1 MNLTPE
7 QSDIVA
13 HFTSSEG
20 LTMVSAVAGA
30 GKTTL
35 LVSLA
40 NSLPHSNGLY
50 LAFNKKIATEAKSRF
65 PSTTHCC
72 TTHSFAYGPT
82 VVDHKLKLGLFT
94 YRQVLE
100 PIPYE
105 RKCELVDLINQF
117 CLSEFTTFSDFV
129 QDPQL
134 TSLANKYLSL
144 MQSGSIEC
152 THAFYLK
159 YFHILLASNHLSYEP
174 FDFIMLD
181 ESGDLNPVTLA
192 IFNLLPSSRK
202 IMVGDACMPGDI
214 RIKTVTGWKRLGSIV
229 KAVNSNKSISVWSY
243 NHTTNTF
250 EFKPVIGAIST
261 GVKQCYLL
269 KTTRSS
275 VECTANHKVA
285 TPDGYKR
292 LDELSVGDLV
302 IKDGDSCL
310 GNTKTTLNRDQYQV
324 LLGSY
329 LGDGCIKYQDNARQ
343 VARLSLGH
351 SIKQLNYLNWKA
363 SAFNAISTI
372 SSEARHIKIQ
382 GSDCYTSEFYT
393 ACSKLFVLP
402 RTITIESIKDLSP
415 LGLAIWVMDDG
426 SLRNSYSSTNTRLSI
441 TIDSNAFNS
450 EENTTL
456 QAILKSNFGLCAS
469 IQKTR
474 SYYRLSFDKANS
486 LKLLAIIAPYVG
498 DDFLGKFKHTSHTP
512 IPLDNSSV
520 PYTVDVITAIT
531 PTRVVETFD
540 IEVRDNHNFI
550 ASKTA
555 QKSSSC
561 GILVHNCQN
570 IYGFNHTINCFE
582 VMKHSGTTF
591 PMSQSFRVSDLIASR
606 IQTFCRRYLDP
617 NMNFVGIPATS
628 STIHSRAYISRTN
641 SQLVSKMMELNK
653 LGTPYSLTR
662 PAKQIFRV
670 PLLVCGLK
678 PGGFI
683 PDPEYKHLQ
692 VDVDTYAKS
701 ATLQRLYSSLFSY
714 LKELHADDS
723 ALQTAMSTVVRYGA
737 KAIIECFNEAKRHEH
752 SRSNYTLTTSHACKG
767 LEFCEVEIA
776 DDLNKS
782 IKPLLELTDF
792 DSEQQ
797 AELNL
802 YYVAVSRARINLI
815 NSLI

>member
-1 MNLTPE
+1 MNLTQE
-7 QSDIVA
+7 QKAIVD
-13 HFTSSEG
+13 HITVNEG

-35 LVSLA
+35 LVNIA
-40 NSLPHSNGLY
+40 NTITHTSGLY
-50 LAFNKKIATEAKSRF
+50 MAYNKKIATEAKTRF

-105 RKCELVDLINQF
+105 RKCELADLINEF
-117 CLSEFTTFSDFV
+117 CLSEFTTFSDFL

-134 TSLANKYLSL
+134 TPLANKYLSL

-192 IFNLLPSSRK
+192 IFNLLPSPRK
-202 IMVGDACMPGDI
+202 IMVGDA
-214 RIKTVTGWKRLGSIV
+214 L
-229 KAVNSNKSISVWSY
+229 
-243 NHTTNTF
+243 
-250 EFKPVIGAIST
+250 
-261 GVKQCYLL
+261 
-269 KTTRSS
+269 
-275 VECTANHKVA
+275 
-285 TPDGYKR
+285 
-292 LDELSVGDLV
+292 
-302 IKDGDSCL
+302 
-310 GNTKTTLNRDQYQV
+310 
-324 LLGSY
+324 
-329 LGDGCIKYQDNARQ
+329 
-343 VARLSLGH
+343 
-351 SIKQLNYLNWKA
+351 
-363 SAFNAISTI
+363 
-372 SSEARHIKIQ
+372 
-382 GSDCYTSEFYT
+382 
-393 ACSKLFVLP
+393 
-402 RTITIESIKDLSP
+402 
-415 LGLAIWVMDDG
+415 
-426 SLRNSYSSTNTRLSI
+426 
-441 TIDSNAFNS
+441 
-450 EENTTL
+450 
-456 QAILKSNFGLCAS
+456 
-469 IQKTR
+469 
-474 SYYRLSFDKANS
+474 
-486 LKLLAIIAPYVG
+486 
-498 DDFLGKFKHTSHTP
+498 
-512 IPLDNSSV
+512 
-520 PYTVDVITAIT
+520 
-531 PTRVVETFD
+531 
-540 IEVRDNHNFI
+540 
-550 ASKTA
+550 
-555 QKSSSC
+555 
-561 GILVHNCQN
+561 QN
-570 IYGFNHTINCFE
+570 IYGFNHTINCFDI
-582 VMKHSGTTF
+582 MQHAGTTF
-591 PMSQSFRVSDLIASR
+591 PMSQSFRVSDVIASR
-606 IQTFCRRYLDP
+606 IQTFCRRYLSP
-617 NMNFVGIPATS
+617 NMNFVGIPIE
-628 STIHSRAYISRTN
+628 STIIHSRAYISRTN

-653 LGTPYSLTR
+653 LGTPYTLTR

-723 ALQTAMSTVVRYGA
+723 ALQTAMSTVIRYGA

-752 SRSNYTLTTSHACKG
+752 SRSNYTLTTGHACKG
-767 LEFCEVEIA
+767 CEYDEVEIA

-782 IKPLLELTDF
+782 IKPLLDLTEF

-802 YYVAVSRARINLI
+802 YYVGVSRARIHLI

>member
-1 MNLTPE
+1 MNHTPE
-7 QSDIVA
+7 QSAIISHV
-13 HFTSSEG
+13 SSTEG

-40 NSLPHSNGLY
+40 NSITHTNGLY
-50 LAFNKKIATEAKSRF
+50 MAYNKKIATEAKTRF

-105 RKCELVDLINQF
+105 RKCELVDLVNEF
-117 CLSEFTTFSDFV
+117 CLSEFTNFSDFL

-134 TSLANKYLSL
+134 TPLANKYLSL

-159 YFHILLASNHLSYEP
+159 YFHILLASSHISYEP

-192 IFNLLPSSRK
+192 IFNLLPSPRK
-202 IMVGDACMPGDI
+202 IMVGDACMPGDT
-214 RIKTVTGWKRLGSIV
+214 RIKTAEGWRQLSSIV
-229 KAVNSNKSISVWSY
+229 KSINAGKPISVWSY

-250 EFKPVIGAIST
+250 EFKPVTGAIST
-261 GVKQCYLL
+261 GTKQCYLL

-275 VECTANHKVA
+275 VECTANHKIA
-285 TPDGYKR
+285 TPSGYKR
-292 LDELSVGDLV
+292 LDELSVGDL
-302 IKDGDSCL
+302 ILKDGDSSL
-310 GNTKTTLNRDQYQV
+310 DNTKTTLNSDQYQV

-329 LGDGCIKYQDNARQ
+329 LGDGHIDYQDTTKQ
-343 VARLSLGH
+343 VARLQLCH
-351 SIKQLNYLNWKA
+351 SSKQLNYLNWKA
-363 SAFNAISTI
+363 SALNVQSRVNSEAGYSTI
-372 SSEARHIKIQ
+372 NGAE
-382 GSDCYTSEFYT
+382 CYKTENYT

-402 RTITIESIKDLSP
+402 KTITIESIKDLSP

-426 SLRNSYSSTNTRLSI
+426 SLRNSYSSTNKRLSI
-441 TIDSNAFNS
+441 TIDSNAFNL
-450 EENTTL
+450 EENTLL
-456 QAILKSNFGLCAS
+456 QSVLKDNFGLDTT

-474 SYYRLSFDKANS
+474 TYYRLSFNKTNS
-486 LKLLAIIAPYVG
+486 LKLLNLIAPYVG
-498 DDFLGKFKHTSHTP
+498 DDFLHKFKHTRHTP

-520 PYTVDVITAIT
+520 PYTVDVITSIT
-531 PTRVVETFD
+531 PTRLVETFD
-540 IEVRDNHNFI
+540 IKVQDNHNFI

-555 QKSSSC
+555 QKATAC

-617 NMNFVGIPATS
+617 NMNFVGIPVEST
-628 STIHSRAYISRTN
+628 TIHSRAYISRTN

-692 VDVDTYAKS
+692 VDVDTYSKS

-723 ALQTAMSTVVRYGA
+723 ALQTAMSTVIRYGA

-752 SRSNYTLTTSHACKG
+752 SRSNYTLTTAHACKG
-767 LEFCEVEIA
+767 
-776 DDLNKS
+776 
-782 IKPLLELTDF
+782 
-792 DSEQQ
+792 
-797 AELNL
+797 
-802 YYVAVSRARINLI
+802 
-815 NSLI
+815 

>member
-40 NSLPHSNGLY
+40 NSLSHSNGLY

-105 RKCELVDLINQF
+105 RKCELVDLINEF

-134 TSLANKYLSL
+134 TPLANKYLSL

-192 IFNLLPSSRK
+192 IFNLLPSPRK
-202 IMVGDACMPGDI
+202 IMVGDA
-214 RIKTVTGWKRLGSIV
+214 L
-229 KAVNSNKSISVWSY
+229 
-243 NHTTNTF
+243 
-250 EFKPVIGAIST
+250 
-261 GVKQCYLL
+261 
-269 KTTRSS
+269 
-275 VECTANHKVA
+275 
-285 TPDGYKR
+285 
-292 LDELSVGDLV
+292 
-302 IKDGDSCL
+302 
-310 GNTKTTLNRDQYQV
+310 
-324 LLGSY
+324 
-329 LGDGCIKYQDNARQ
+329 
-343 VARLSLGH
+343 
-351 SIKQLNYLNWKA
+351 
-363 SAFNAISTI
+363 
-372 SSEARHIKIQ
+372 
-382 GSDCYTSEFYT
+382 
-393 ACSKLFVLP
+393 
-402 RTITIESIKDLSP
+402 
-415 LGLAIWVMDDG
+415 
-426 SLRNSYSSTNTRLSI
+426 
-441 TIDSNAFNS
+441 
-450 EENTTL
+450 
-456 QAILKSNFGLCAS
+456 
-469 IQKTR
+469 
-474 SYYRLSFDKANS
+474 
-486 LKLLAIIAPYVG
+486 
-498 DDFLGKFKHTSHTP
+498 
-512 IPLDNSSV
+512 
-520 PYTVDVITAIT
+520 
-531 PTRVVETFD
+531 
-540 IEVRDNHNFI
+540 
-550 ASKTA
+550 
-555 QKSSSC
+555 
-561 GILVHNCQN
+561 QN

-670 PLLVCGLK
+670 PLLVCGLR

-723 ALQTAMSTVVRYGA
+723 ALQTAMSTVIRYGA

-767 LEFCEVEIA
+767 CEYDEVEIA

-802 YYVAVSRARINLI
+802 YYVGVSRARINLI